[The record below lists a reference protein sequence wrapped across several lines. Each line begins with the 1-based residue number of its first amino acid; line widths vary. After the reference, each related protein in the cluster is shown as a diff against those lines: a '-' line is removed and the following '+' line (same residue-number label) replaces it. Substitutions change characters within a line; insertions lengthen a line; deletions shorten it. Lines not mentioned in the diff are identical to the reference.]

1 MGETLA
7 IMSALASVASAGA
20 GLVGGLQGRAA
31 ANVERQQIE
40 ESARLAS
47 LQAKQAEEERRKE
60 LTRTLATQDAIRG
73 GRGVDLFSPT
83 GNTIRDQ
90 TFADAE
96 ADIENI
102 RINQGSAAARYGL
115 AGQAA
120 SARGTGALV
129 GGIGA
134 AAGGL
139 LSGARALQPLVKAS

>member
-7 IMSALASVASAGA
+7 IASAIASVVSAGA
-20 GLVGGLQGRAA
+20 GLAGGLQGRAA

-40 ESARLAS
+40 EQAKLGA
-47 LQAKQAEEERRKE
+47 LQAKQAEEERRNE
-60 LTRTLATQDAIRG
+60 LARTLATQDAIRA
-73 GRGVDLFSPT
+73 GRGVDLFSAT
-83 GNTIRDQ
+83 GATIRSQ
-90 TFADAE
+90 TMADAE

-139 LSGARALQPLVKAS
+139 LSGARALQPLVK